1 MRQDSDQEIQ
11 RYVYLRLDSPPN
23 FGNSAA
29 LGVGAERPRQCL
41 NGRDNVSTLVRVE
54 AVSSHKLELGRLA
67 RVGRQFSFLGV
78 LQGVGGFR
86 GMFVA
91 DLGGEVAM
99 GLRR

>member
-1 MRQDSDQEIQ
+1 MDLGMGLGMD
-11 RYVYLRLDSPPN
+11 RLIWSRHR
-23 FGNSAA
+23 
-29 LGVGAERPRQCL
+29 VERPRQCL
-41 NGRDNVSTLVRVE
+41 NARPCRGCLVTQAGV
-54 AVSSHKLELGRLA
+54 GRLA
-67 RVGRQFSFLGV
+67 RIGRQFSFLGV

>member
-1 MRQDSDQEIQ
+1 MSDSD
-11 RYVYLRLDSPPN
+11 RLIGSRHR
-23 FGNSAA
+23 
-29 LGVGAERPRQCL
+29 VT
-41 NGRDNVSTLVRVE
+41 GRDNVSTLGRVE
-54 AVSSHKLELGRLA
+54 AVSSRKLELGRLA
-67 RVGRQFSFLGV
+67 RIGRQFSFLGV